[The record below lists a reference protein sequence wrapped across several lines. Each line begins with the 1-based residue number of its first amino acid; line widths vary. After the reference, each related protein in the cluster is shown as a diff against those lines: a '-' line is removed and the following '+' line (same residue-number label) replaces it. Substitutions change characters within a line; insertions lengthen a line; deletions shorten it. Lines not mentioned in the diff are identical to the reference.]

1 LGSIFVHRPAGEGM
15 NSGTKRLA
23 AIGIVAVV
31 AAGIAA
37 YFLLRGPSGAPPAAQ
52 QRADQRTDTTRPDSA
67 RPQRGQ
73 QRRRAVANRVVV
85 VKVQVQTIG
94 DLVAAIGTGRA
105 IRSLTI
111 SAEVAGVIEDIRF
124 RPGEAVK
131 AGQELLKLKSEAE
144 EIAVKLAQVKVDE
157 ADTNLKRLQGL
168 VERNAVPLIQVDQ
181 ARTAVALARAELE
194 AKQYEL
200 KRRVVRAPFDGVMG
214 LTTLGKGDYLAQGAA
229 VATIDDRSSL
239 LIAFVVSERVA
250 GAFTLGHDVRATTP
264 ALSGAVFRGKITA
277 LDTRVDAASRT
288 LRVEATIP
296 NDQNRLIAGMTFS
309 VQVQI
314 PGEKLPVLP
323 GIAIQW
329 DRAGAFVWALDEG
342 SKVKRVGVTIR
353 RRENDTVA
361 VEAALKDGD
370 QVVIEG
376 TQGLRD
382 GASVTVVQ
390 N

>member
-1 LGSIFVHRPAGEGM
+1 MTF
-15 NSGTKRLA
+15 GTKRVA
-23 AIGIVAVV
+23 AIGAVVVV
-31 AAGIAA
+31 AAAIAA
-37 YFLLRGPSGAPPAAQ
+37 YFLLRGPAPSANTSQQRTAQ
-52 QRADQRTDTTRPDSA
+52 QQDAAP
-67 RPQRGQ
+67 PQRGQ
-73 QRRRAVANRVVV
+73 QRRRGAVSNRVVLA
-85 VKVQVQTIG
+85 KVEMRTVG

-124 RPGEAVK
+124 RPGEQVK

-157 ADTNLKRLQGL
+157 AETNLKRLQGL
-168 VERNAVPLIQVDQ
+168 AERNAVPSVQVDQ
-181 ARTAVALARAELE
+181 ARTALALARAEVE

-200 KRRVVRAPFDGVMG
+200 KRRIVRAPFDGVMG

-229 VATIDDRSSL
+229 IATIDDRSSL
-239 LIAFVVSERVA
+239 LVAFVVSERVA
-250 GAFTLGHDVRATTP
+250 GAFTLGHDVRVTTP
-264 ALSGAVFRGKITA
+264 ALTGAVFRGKISA

-314 PGEKLPVLP
+314 PGETLPVLP
-323 GIAIQW
+323 GLAIQW
-329 DRAGAFVWALDEG
+329 DRAGAFVWALSEG
-342 SKVKRVGVTIR
+342 NTVKRVGVTIR

-370 QVVIEG
+370 QVVVEG
-376 TQGLRD
+376 TQGLRN
-382 GASVTVVQ
+382 GAKVTVVQ
-390 N
+390 NG

>member
-1 LGSIFVHRPAGEGM
+1 M

-23 AIGIVAVV
+23 IAGAAVVV

-37 YFLLRGPSGAPPAAQ
+37 YFLLRGPSAASNTTPQRTAQQPDAAPP
-52 QRADQRTDTTRPDSA
+52 P
-67 RPQRGQ
+67 RGQ
-73 QRRRAVANRVVV
+73 QRRRGAVSNRVVLA
-85 VKVQVQTIG
+85 KVQLQTVG
-94 DLVAAIGTGRA
+94 DLVAAVGTGRA
-105 IRSLTI
+105 IRSLTL

-131 AGQELLKLKSEAE
+131 AGQTLLKLKSEAE

-181 ARTAVALARAELE
+181 ARTALALARAELE

-200 KRRVVRAPFDGVMG
+200 RRRTVLAPFDGVMG
-214 LTTLGKGDYLAQGAA
+214 LTTLGKSDYLQQGAA
-229 VATIDDRSSL
+229 IATIDDRSSL

-250 GAFTLGHDVRATTP
+250 GAFTLGHEVRVTTP
-264 ALSGAVFRGKITA
+264 ALSGAVFRGKVTA

-323 GIAIQW
+323 GLAIQW
-329 DRAGAFVWALDEG
+329 DRAGAFVWALTEG
-342 SKVKRVGVTIR
+342 NTIKRVGVTIR

-370 QVVIEG
+370 GVVIEG
-376 TQGLRD
+376 MQGLRE
-382 GASVTVVQ
+382 GAKVTVVQ